1 MRGHSSILIIY
12 FCFFRMA
19 DHEVISY
26 WKLGHTSR
34 RDQRNQRV
42 IRDSGRGGEK
52 KKEEYQKSCPVH
64 VQQDKTRQQASH
76 GHYWIAFFFK
86 ITTYM
91 YITALKLWAHAR
103 MNERGT

>member
-1 MRGHSSILIIY
+1 
-12 FCFFRMA
+12 MA

-34 RDQRNQRV
+34 RNQRV

-52 KKEEYQKSCPVH
+52 KKKNEEYQKFVPSSCPTR
-64 VQQDKTRQQASH
+64 QDKTRQQASH
-76 GHYWIAFFFK
+76 GHYWIAFFFFSLK
-86 ITTYM
+86 ITTHM

>member
-26 WKLGHTSR
+26 WKLGHTI
-34 RDQRNQRV
+34 NV
-42 IRDSGRGGEK
+42 INGLSETADGGEKK

-64 VQQDKTRQQASH
+64 VQQDKTASKS
-76 GHYWIAFFFK
+76 WSLLDCFFLK
-86 ITTYM
+86 ITTC
-91 YITALKLWAHAR
+91 ILWR
-103 MNERGT
+103 